1 MRQINQILADLQD
14 YTGESSFNPWSETN
28 DLDISADAPK
38 IRTNNLKKYLKD
50 RKSAK
55 FLLIA
60 EGLSYQGGR
69 FSGLAMTSERQVIN
83 DKENLIFK
91 GKKQRTSNP
100 NCTEKKTIREL
111 GFTENTGT
119 IVWKTLTPLMK
130 STNWI
135 TWNIFPWH
143 PHKAEKFLSNRLPR
157 EDEITAGLE
166 IFKKHFDFLAKNR
179 VLISVGKT
187 AGNTLEKAGYKTHTV
202 RHPANGGGAKFK
214 SQIEEIIKSQNKKPS
229 GYVKE

>member
-1 MRQINQILADLQD
+1 LIFI
-14 YTGESSFNPWSETN
+14 
-28 DLDISADAPK
+28 
-38 IRTNNLKKYLKD
+38 TNNLKKYLKA

-69 FSGLAMTSERQVIN
+69 FSGLAMTSERQIIN

-119 IVWKTLTPLMK
+119 IVWKTLAPLMK
-130 STNWI
+130 STDWI

-143 PHKAEKFLSNRLPR
+143 PHKAGDFLTNRLPR
-157 EDEITAGLE
+157 EDEITAGLS
-166 IFKKHFDFLAKNR
+166 IFKKHFAFLAKNR
-179 VLISVGKT
+179 ILISVGKT
-187 AGNTLEKAGYKTHTV
+187 SGNTLEAAGYKSHTV
-202 RHPANGGGAKFK
+202 RHPANGGASKFK
-214 SQIEEIIKSQNKKPS
+214 SQIEEIIKFQQQNLFT
-229 GYVKE
+229 